1 MQEKIKVLIID
12 DDQELCS
19 IIERYLTRAEYEA
32 AFAHTGA
39 GGLKMALTGEYHLIV
54 LDIMLPQIDG
64 LSILAEIRKES
75 VVPVLMLTAKN
86 EEADKIRGLQL
97 GADDYLTKPFSM
109 AELMARIDSLVRRY
123 TTFNR
128 ATAGGKTLTLNHL
141 SFDTQTRIV
150 LLNEES
156 LELTGKEFDL
166 LYFLASH
173 KGQIFTKRQI
183 YQQVWGDEYAFDD
196 SNIMSFISKL
206 RKKIESDPTRPFF
219 IQTVRGVG
227 YRFNQEG

>member
-1 MQEKIKVLIID
+1 MQEKTKVLVID

-19 IIERYLTRAEYEA
+19 IIDRYLKNAGYETQLV
-32 AFAHTGA
+32 HTGA
-39 GGLKMALTGEYHLIV
+39 GGLQLALSGDYHLIV

-64 LSILAEIRKES
+64 MSILAEIRRQS
-75 VVPVLMLTAKN
+75 VVPILMLTAKN

-109 AELMARIDSLVRRY
+109 AELMARVESLVRRY
-123 TTFNR
+123 TKFSR
-128 ATAGGKTLTLNHL
+128 AAVDEMALVLKHLTL
-141 SFDTQTRIV
+141 DRQTRIV
-150 LLNEES
+150 LLEGKP
-156 LELTGKEFDL
+156 LELTGKEFEL

-183 YQQVWGDEYAFDD
+183 YQQVWGAEYAFDD
-196 SNIMSFISKL
+196 NNIMSFISKL
-206 RKKIESDPTRPFF
+206 RKKIEPDVAQPFF

>member
-1 MQEKIKVLIID
+1 MQEKIKVLVID

-19 IIERYLTRAEYEA
+19 IIERYLKNAEYEA
-32 AFAHTGA
+32 QFAHTGA
-39 GGLKMALTGEYHLIV
+39 GGLNMALTGEYHLIV

-64 LSILAEIRKES
+64 LSILTEIRKQS

-97 GADDYLTKPFSM
+97 GADDYLTKSFSM

-128 ATAGGKTLTLNHL
+128 STAGFKSLTLKHL
-141 SFDTQTRIV
+141 SFDTQTRVV
-150 LLNEES
+150 LLEGQA

-166 LYFLASH
+166 LYFLAAH

-183 YQQVWGDEYAFDD
+183 YQQVWGEAYAFDD
-196 SNIMSFISKL
+196 NNIMSFISKL
-206 RKKIESDPTRPFF
+206 RKKIEPDVAEPFF

>member
-1 MQEKIKVLIID
+1 MQEKIKVLVID

-19 IIERYLTRAEYEA
+19 IIERYLKNAEYEA
-32 AFAHTGA
+32 QFAHTGA
-39 GGLKMALTGEYHLIV
+39 GGLNMALTGEYHLIV

-64 LSILAEIRKES
+64 LSILTEIRKQS

-97 GADDYLTKPFSM
+97 GADDYLTKPFGM

-128 ATAGGKTLTLNHL
+128 STAGFKSLTLKHL
-141 SFDTQTRIV
+141 SFDTQTRVV
-150 LLNEES
+150 LLDGQA

-166 LYFLASH
+166 LYFLAAH

-183 YQQVWGDEYAFDD
+183 YQQVWGEAYAFDD
-196 SNIMSFISKL
+196 NNIMSFISKL
-206 RKKIESDPTRPFF
+206 RKKIEPDVAEPFF

>member
-1 MQEKIKVLIID
+1 MQEKIKVLVID
-12 DDQELCS
+12 DDKELCS
-19 IIERYLTRAEYEA
+19 IIERYLKNAEYEA
-32 AFAHTGA
+32 QFAHTGA
-39 GGLKMALTGEYHLIV
+39 GGLNMALTGEYHLIV

-64 LSILAEIRKES
+64 LSILTEIRKQS

-128 ATAGGKTLTLNHL
+128 STAGFKSLTLKHL
-141 SFDTQTRIV
+141 SFDTQTRVV
-150 LLNEES
+150 LLEGQA

-166 LYFLASH
+166 LYFLAAH

-183 YQQVWGDEYAFDD
+183 YQQVWGEAYAFDD
-196 SNIMSFISKL
+196 NNIMSFISKL
-206 RKKIESDPTRPFF
+206 RKKIEPDVAEPFF